1 MSSHPVFT
9 SMFRRRLG
17 LLYALILLAM
27 LVITGQ
33 LVRLTVVEGAE
44 RLRQAERPLVMERW
58 IPTQRGRILDR
69 KGRVLAEDR
78 PAYDILVDYP
88 MITGV
93 WAYERAA
100 QEARRAHRDRWPEL
114 DRAQRDELIERYAPA
129 YREELESLW
138 RRLAEIGGTD
148 RADLERRRTRI
159 VQRVQRA
166 ATTIWDRR
174 RLERQ
179 RQWARER
186 ETSREVTLSEVAR
199 PIREQTEP
207 HVVLANVDDEAAFA
221 ARRLAEQFPGVVVQ
235 DGGSRA
241 YPRQTMPVR
250 IDRSTFPTPLR
261 ADEPAEVEARGV
273 ATHMLGWMRNQVYA
287 SDVQARPKIN
297 PDTGELDRGHY
308 QTGDAVGAA
317 GVEDAYE
324 RTLRGLRG
332 VETTHRDTGE
342 EEILPPEHGA
352 DVALTID
359 ANLQASVQALFDP
372 SLGLS
377 VVQPWHENPE
387 LPVGETLHGAAV
399 VLDVATGDLLAAA
412 SAPSFTREDLD
423 ERPEW
428 VFDAPI
434 EQPWVNRATDK
445 PYAPASIV
453 KPLVLAEAVGRGV
466 HSLGRLIEC
475 RGHFLENRE
484 DVLRCWIY
492 RPRFGMLTHS
502 GQLGGPLT
510 GAQAISHSCNIYF
523 YTLGQA
529 LGPAGVRLFYESL
542 GVERGVNIGL
552 DTAPGS
558 IGAPGQ
564 TALQPWDAIMMGIGQ
579 GPISWTP
586 LHAAGTYA
594 ALARGGVWIEPR
606 LVASMEQSAQR
617 VRDLGWPRA
626 AIEEAIR
633 GLGGS
638 INEPTGTSHHLTI
651 DGRRE
656 PIFTHPHL
664 RLVGKTGT
672 GQSSPTTHDPDGDGP
687 ADPVV
692 VRRGDH
698 AWTTIL
704 VGPRGGAFEYA
715 VSVIVEHGGSGGRV
729 AGPIANQI
737 VHALIEEGYLPKNT
751 TTRAP
756 LATGSL
762 PQGSGIR
769 DQGPAPDPGSLI
781 PTPSREIP
789 LPATQTQPA
798 ETPS

>member
-44 RLRQAERPLVMERW
+44 RLRQAERPLVLERW

-69 KGRVLAEDR
+69 QGRVLAEDR
-78 PAYDILVDYP
+78 PAYDILVDYH

-100 QEARRAHRDRWPEL
+100 QEARSAHRDRWPEL

-148 RADLERRRTRI
+148 RAALERRRTQI

-174 RLERQ
+174 RLQRQ

-241 YPRQTMPVR
+241 YPRQTMRVR

-261 ADEPAEVEARGV
+261 PDEPAEIPDEPAEIPDEIQVRGV

-287 SDVQARPKIN
+287 SDVQDRPKIN

-317 GVEDAYE
+317 GIEDAYE

-342 EEILPPEHGA
+342 EEILPPEHGG
-352 DVALTID
+352 DVAITID
-359 ANLQASVQALFDP
+359 ANLQSRLQALFDP

-377 VVQPWHENPE
+377 VVQPWHENAA
-387 LPVGETLHGAAV
+387 LPVGETLYGAAV
-399 VLDVATGDLLAAA
+399 VLDVATGDILAAA

-428 VFDAPI
+428 VFNAPI

-453 KPLVLAEAVGRGV
+453 KPLVLAEAVGRGA

-502 GQLGGPLT
+502 GQLAGPLT
-510 GAQAISHSCNIYF
+510 GAQAISHSCNIYY

-542 GVERGVNIGL
+542 GVERGMDIGL

-564 TALQPWDAIMMGIGQ
+564 TTLQPWDAVMMGIGQ
-579 GPISWTP
+579 GPVAWTP
-586 LHAAGTYA
+586 LHAAAAYA

-606 LVASMEQSAQR
+606 LVASMEHSPNR
-617 VRDLGWPRA
+617 VRDLGWPS
-626 AIEEAIR
+626 EAIDEAVR
-633 GLGGS
+633 GLAGS

-672 GQSSPTTHDPDGDGP
+672 GQSSPTMHDPDGDGP
-687 ADPVV
+687 AEPVV

-737 VHALIEEGYLPKNT
+737 VHALIEEGYLSND
-751 TTRAP
+751 
-756 LATGSL
+756 S
-762 PQGSGIR
+762 
-769 DQGPAPDPGSLI
+769 
-781 PTPSREIP
+781 SREPPAMESRSSAQRDPRGVAEIP
-789 LPATQTQPA
+789 SPVRRNS